1 MLLIPMMVQDILLE
15 NYNIEKIHQ
24 PPRSTE
30 TNPLDLGVW
39 RSIQS
44 SVEKK
49 QYHKTTIADALAQSV
64 TEAWRHLPEDAIS
77 SVFGKV
83 PEVLQKIID
92 DDGRNDLIEGR
103 R

>member
-1 MLLIPMMVQDILLE
+1 LLE
-15 NYNIEKIHQ
+15 NYRVQIIHQ
-24 PPRSTE
+24 PPRSPE

-64 TEAWRHLPEDAIS
+64 TEAWRHLPLETINN
-77 SVFGKV
+77 VFGKI
-83 PEVLQKIID
+83 PDVLQKIIED
-92 DDGRNDLIEGR
+92 EGRNNLVEGR

>member
-1 MLLIPMMVQDILLE
+1 
-15 NYNIEKIHQ
+15 
-24 PPRSTE
+24 
-30 TNPLDLGVW
+30 LGIW

-64 TEAWRHLPEDAIS
+64 TEAWQHLPVETIG

-92 DDGRNDLIEGR
+92 DEGRNDLVEGR